1 MTDIGQEARAELERL
16 RAWKAEALEVLT
28 GWERVWEAAGR
39 PGRPGSSKAESVR
52 GFIEASRPAPTAPWD
67 EGGCFGHCDPEG
79 WARCRRPASPAT
91 REAVARII
99 SDAEN
104 QTDAEGSWALP
115 EDVADALLAAF
126 TITEKGA
133 E

>member
-1 MTDIGQEARAELERL
+1 MNNVEQEARAE
-16 RAWKAEALEVLT
+16 AEKSWPY
-28 GWERVWEAAGR
+28 GHSDQRVRDIREGAR
-39 PGRPGSSKAESVR
+39 I
-52 GFIEASRPAPTAPWD
+52 GFICGVDWLASRPASPAPWD

-79 WARCRRPASPAT
+79 WARCRKPASPAT

-126 TITEKGA
+126 TITERA
-133 E
+133 D